1 MINGSPK
8 IICDF
13 HLDKSKQKE
22 PEELWRKKDSCSF
35 EFLEVRKFKAGMFGK
50 PAVLVEGCAR

>member
-13 HLDKSKQKE
+13 HLDKSKQKK

-35 EFLEVRKFKAGMFGK
+35 EFLEVRKFKQGMFGL
-50 PAVLVEGCAR
+50 PAVLVEG